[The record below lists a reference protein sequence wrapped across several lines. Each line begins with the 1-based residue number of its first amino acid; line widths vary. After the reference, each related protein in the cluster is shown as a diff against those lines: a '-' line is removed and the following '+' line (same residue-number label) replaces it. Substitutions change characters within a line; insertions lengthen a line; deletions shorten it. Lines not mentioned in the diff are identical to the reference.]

1 MGKID
6 KLKEGDLVVRR
17 GNKKPYIVLAITKY
31 ERKVYGA
38 GPSGS
43 DRKNFLLL
51 STNGRQ
57 MWQVDTALKVEYYLP
72 GDPWFDD
79 IR

>member
-1 MGKID
+1 MSRID
-6 KLKEGDLVVRR
+6 KIKEGDLVINRR
-17 GNKKPYIVLAITKY
+17 TKKPYIVLEIKR
-31 ERKVYGA
+31 RKKKSYGA
-38 GPSGS
+38 GPSGAE
-43 DRKNFLLL
+43 RKNFLLL

-57 MWQVDTALKVEYYLP
+57 RWQVDTALKVEYYLP

>member
-1 MGKID
+1 MAKID
-6 KLKEGDLVVRR
+6 KIKEGDLVVSRA
-17 GNKKPYIVLAITKY
+17 NKKAYIVLEIKRY
-31 ERKVYGA
+31 QRKVYGA

-43 DRKNFLLL
+43 NRKKFLLL
-51 STNGRQ
+51 FPDGRQ
-57 MWQVDTALKVEYYLP
+57 RWKIDTALKVEYYLP

>member
-1 MGKID
+1 MNRTDNI
-6 KLKEGDLVVRR
+6 KEGDLVVRR
-17 GNKKPYIVLAITKY
+17 GNKKPYIVLEVKRY
-31 ERKVYGA
+31 QRKVYGA
-38 GPSGS
+38 GPSGAE
-43 DRKNFLLL
+43 RKNFLLL

-57 MWQVDTALKVEYYLP
+57 RWQVDTALKVEYYLP